1 MIEVKIKAKPGISKF
16 QRRKKNLN
24 RGSGN
29 EKRNMKRLAKYFRDE
44 LRMISRFSIW
54 EKEGWCYL
62 PLKEETQEKCW
73 LVFSEGR

>member
-1 MIEVKIKAKPGISKF
+1 MIEIKIKAKPDISKF
-16 QRRKKNLN
+16 Y
-24 RGSGN
+24 

-62 PLKEETQEKCW
+62 PLKEETQEKV
-73 LVFSEGR
+73 LAGVF

>member
-1 MIEVKIKAKPGISKF
+1 MIEIKIKAKPDISKF
-16 QRRKKNLN
+16 YRRKKNLN

-29 EKRNMKRLAKYFRDE
+29 EKRNMKRLAKYFTDE

-62 PLKEETQEKCW
+62 PRKEETQEKV
-73 LVFSEGR
+73 LAGVF